1 MSFRMPEPLVYEFQM
16 TPEFCRRAIEAL
28 EQVLWMQNE
37 RFYRHLE
44 SRMRYRTAL
53 RKVGIVLSAS
63 GLALALLGW
72 SLAPRKKVFFG
83 GMLAAYVALLLAF
96 VFAPLIAR
104 ALRRFAR
111 RTVSWTTG
119 RMMRTLARRA
129 PYTIRYELGEAAL
142 VTRVERL
149 GISRA
154 LDLRSVR
161 VGIATPAFIC
171 VFRRPLKQRPA
182 RVLYVPGPREH
193 AALSAALVAAGVQ
206 LLQLPGA

>member
-1 MSFRMPEPLVYEFQM
+1 MPETLVYEFQM
-16 TPEFCRRAIEAL
+16 TPEFCRRAIPPL

-44 SRMRYRTAL
+44 SRMRFRSQL
-53 RKVGIVLSAS
+53 RVAGIVLAVC

-72 SLAPRKKVFFG
+72 SLAPGKKVLFA
-83 GMLAAYVALLLAF
+83 GMLATYLALLLAF

-111 RTVSWTTG
+111 RMVCWTARRT
-119 RMMRTLARRA
+119 MRRVASRA
-129 PYTIRYELGEAAL
+129 PYTIRYELGEAVLA
-142 VTRVERL
+142 TRVEKL
-149 GISRA
+149 GISRS

-171 VFRRPLKQRPA
+171 LFRSPLKQRPA
-182 RVLYVPGPREH
+182 RVLYVPGPQEH
-193 AALSAALVAAGVQ
+193 ASLSAALVAAGVQ